1 MALLR
6 REPVNVFDG
15 LKPFQMLGVHQLAA
29 HNRFLLLDEPGLGKT
44 PQFIRAAD
52 KVGAQRLL
60 INCKAI
66 AKQKWARE
74 LDDWGLLRRS
84 TQIVEGRRDRI
95 SPHADAVIINYDI
108 LDYYTRTISALHF
121 DATAID
127 EAQGLGHPTT
137 KRTKA
142 IYGKNG
148 VVHVCDRAWVLSG
161 GLARNNPAELWTHLY
176 TLFGNEMAAAGLPT
190 GFWDF
195 AEQYCVV
202 TPEGRILGSKA
213 KDVTGLRDFL
223 KPRSLRRLTKDVI
236 GQLPPRFQDLPLDV
250 HGKLAELMAQE
261 SGVDLSLFEG
271 VAHSDEEIVEMLAR
285 GQHLGT
291 YRRLC
296 GLALVEPIAEMVK
309 ADFEEGVEKL
319 VIFAHHR
326 EVIEGLRN
334 LLKPFNPVI
343 LYGGMTPNA
352 KQTAM
357 NSYNYDPKVGVFIGQ
372 IEACGTSIDLPTGA
386 EVIFA
391 EASWTP
397 ADNAQAFARV
407 DRPLAGQTRSVRAR
421 WPYIPET
428 VHEQITRT
436 LRRKTE
442 ALAQLY

>member
-1 MALLR
+1 
-6 REPVNVFDG
+6 
-15 LKPFQMLGVHQLAA
+15 MLGVHQLAA

-95 SPHADAVIINYDI
+95 SPHADAVIISYDI

-195 AEQYCVV
+195 AEQ
-202 TPEGRILGSKA
+202 
-213 KDVTGLRDFL
+213 
-223 KPRSLRRLTKDVI
+223 
-236 GQLPPRFQDLPLDV
+236 
-250 HGKLAELMAQE
+250 
-261 SGVDLSLFEG
+261 
-271 VAHSDEEIVEMLAR
+271 
-285 GQHLGT
+285 
-291 YRRLC
+291 
-296 GLALVEPIAEMVK
+296 
-309 ADFEEGVEKL
+309 
-319 VIFAHHR
+319 
-326 EVIEGLRN
+326 
-334 LLKPFNPVI
+334 
-343 LYGGMTPNA
+343 
-352 KQTAM
+352 
-357 NSYNYDPKVGVFIGQ
+357 
-372 IEACGTSIDLPTGA
+372 
-386 EVIFA
+386 
-391 EASWTP
+391 
-397 ADNAQAFARV
+397 
-407 DRPLAGQTRSVRAR
+407 
-421 WPYIPET
+421 
-428 VHEQITRT
+428 
-436 LRRKTE
+436 
-442 ALAQLY
+442 